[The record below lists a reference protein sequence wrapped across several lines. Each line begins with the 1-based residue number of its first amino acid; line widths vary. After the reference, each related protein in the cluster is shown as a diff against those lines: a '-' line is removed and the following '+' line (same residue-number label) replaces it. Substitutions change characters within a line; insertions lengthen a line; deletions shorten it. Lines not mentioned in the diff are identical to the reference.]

1 MTGAVVITRP
11 LAQARPLAARVAA
24 LGRTVELLPL
34 LEIRPLADPAPLL
47 AALASLTAP
56 LSAAGAIGTTGT
68 TGTTTPGMQATPAT
82 PATLPAPPAPDY
94 ALVAFVSPN
103 AIDAA
108 FAHIAQWPAGVTL
121 AVLGEGSRAALAAHG
136 ITPANAHIVSPAD
149 SAHSDSEHL
158 LQTLDLAALRGRRV
172 LIVRG
177 ESGRELMADGLRAA
191 GALVDVVAA
200 YRRDVPAL
208 TPALAATLQRLL
220 AQQNDWIITSSEALR
235 GLMLL
240 LEELGC
246 QESCAVPP
254 LAAGSGGDSTVAK
267 MKRQHLIVPHARI
280 AETAQQFGFTR
291 LTLTGSGD
299 ERLLAALQ
307 SHP

>member
-11 LAQARPLAARVAA
+11 LAQARPLAARIAA
-24 LGRTVELLPL
+24 LGRRVELLPL
-34 LEIRPLADPAPLL
+34 LEIEPLPEPAALL
-47 AALASLTAP
+47 AALARLCAP
-56 LSAAGAIGTTGT
+56 Q
-68 TGTTTPGMQATPAT
+68 PG
-82 PATLPAPPAPDY
+82 Y
-94 ALVAFVSPN
+94 RLVAFVSPN

-108 FAHIAQWPAGVTL
+108 FAHIQHWPAGVKL

-136 ITPANAHIVSPAD
+136 ITPDTADIVSPAD

-158 LQTLDLAALRGRRV
+158 LQTLDLAALRGQPV

-191 GALVDVVAA
+191 GAVVDVVPA
-200 YRRDVPAL
+200 YRRSVPRL
-208 TPALAATLQRLL
+208 TPQLAATLRHLL

-235 GLMLL
+235 GLCALL
-240 LEELGC
+240 ARLDAEHPDAA
-246 QESCAVPP
+246 QQSCV
-254 LAAGSGGDSTVAK
+254 AA
-267 MKRQHLIVPHARI
+267 MQQQHLIIPHARI
-280 AETAQQFGFTR
+280 AETANNLGFSR

-307 SHP
+307 SRL